1 MNNKT
6 MSGKTAK
13 GLVIFSAFFL
23 ILLGISLYKL
33 FDYQG
38 YGDKKGSSYVNYNI
52 KDYIETTPVV
62 LSDYNDVF
70 SSINVSKV
78 TIKNLDSNLINTFMN
93 EEDELIS
100 YISKYYDEI
109 KKESDYTTNNTVVT
123 FIKTGIN
130 STVLSV
136 YYQMNFNFNSGIKNY
151 VVTTNIDLKTN
162 KILTVDDLLLK
173 YNYDKD
179 YIAEKIFNDDVLI
192 GNNEV
197 IIDKNTNISL
207 TKSDIERKKNE
218 YISRIVDDFDNIIK
232 VYIDNG
238 SLVLTYNK
246 KELNDLFFENDYSSE
261 LKTKYLK

>member
-1 MNNKT
+1 MKNKV

-38 YGDKKGSSYVNYNI
+38 YGDKKESSYVNYNI
-52 KDYIETTPVV
+52 KDYIDTVPVV

-78 TIKNLDSNLINTFMN
+78 NLKNLDNSLINNFTAG
-93 EEDELIS
+93 EEELIE
-100 YISKYYDEI
+100 YIGKYYDEI
-109 KKESDYTTNNTVVT
+109 KKNGNYTDDNTVVT
-123 FIKTGIN
+123 LIKTGIN

-136 YYQMNFNFNSGIKNY
+136 YYQMNFNFENKIKSY
-151 VVTTNIDLKTN
+151 VVTVNIDLKTN
-162 KILTVDDLLLK
+162 KILSLEDLLLK
-173 YNYDKD
+173 YNYDKE
-179 YIAEKIFNDDVLI
+179 YIAEKIFNDDILI
-192 GNNEV
+192 GNNEIV
-197 IIDKNTNISL
+197 IDKNTNISL

-246 KELNDLFFENDYSSE
+246 KELNDLFFETEYVDE

>member
-1 MNNKT
+1 MNNKV

-13 GLVIFSAFFL
+13 VLVIFSAFFL

-38 YGDKKGSSYVNYNI
+38 YGDKKESNYINYNI
-52 KDYIETTPVV
+52 KDYIETNPIV
-62 LSDYNDVF
+62 LSNYADVF
-70 SSINVSKV
+70 TSINVSKV
-78 TIKNLDSNLINTFMN
+78 SFKNLDNSLTDTFIK
-93 EEDELIS
+93 EEDELVG

-109 KKESDYTTNNTVVT
+109 KKYNNYTDKNTVAT

-130 STVLSV
+130 STTLSV
-136 YYQMNFNFNSGIKNY
+136 FYQITFNFDNGIKNY
-151 VVTTNIDLKTN
+151 VATLNIDLKTN
-162 KILTVDDLLLK
+162 KVLTVEDLLLK
-173 YNYDKD
+173 YNYDKS
-179 YIAEKIFNDDVLI
+179 YIAEKIFNDDILI

-197 IIDKNTNISL
+197 VIDKNTNISL

-218 YISRIVDDFDNIIK
+218 YINRIVDDFDNIIK

-246 KELNDLFFENDYSSE
+246 KELNDLFFETNYNSE

>member
-109 KKESDYTTNNTVVT
+109 KKENDYTTNNTVVT

-151 VVTTNIDLKTN
+151 VVTTNIDLRTN

-197 IIDKNTNISL
+197 AIDKNTNISL
-207 TKSDIERKKNE
+207 TRSDIERKKNE